1 MSQKRFTGAKIV
13 LLGSSGVGKT
23 AFAVRYITK
32 RYIGDYDRD
41 KEMLYTHKLQT
52 ARDEV
57 TLEILDTASQPSRE
71 NLEKHIKWGDG
82 FILLYSLTEK
92 SSLTYLDSVKDAI
105 EKNKGRECPL
115 VLVANKSD
123 LMSAREIADDECNET
138 GERFDCQKFEIS
150 VADGSQGVF
159 EVMDEILCQLK
170 REYIKNLNSGNVSP
184 TDGKAK
190 SKLYS
195 MKKAFKKRINRSH
208 SDTF

>member
-1 MSQKRFTGAKIV
+1 M

-32 RYIGDYDRD
+32 RFIGDYDRD
-41 KEMLYTHKLQT
+41 KEMLYTHKLPT

-57 TLEILDTASQPSRE
+57 TLEILDTSSQPTKE
-71 NLEKHIKWGDG
+71 TLEKHIKWGEG

-92 SSLTYLDSVKDAI
+92 SSLRYIDNVKDVI
-105 EKNKGRECPL
+105 EKVKGRECPL

-123 LMSAREIADDECNET
+123 LMSAREIKEEENSEIS
-138 GERFDCQKFEIS
+138 GRFDCPKFEIS

-170 REYIKNLNSGNVSP
+170 REYIKGLNSGNVSP
-184 TDGKAK
+184 TDNKPK